1 MTPLV
6 PFVLGAMALGSAI
19 AALFFARF
27 YRDSRDTLFLC
38 FAGAFGLEAIN
49 RTLLAFSANPNE
61 GSPEHYLLRAF
72 GYGLILFGIYWKNR
86 R

>member
-27 YRDSRDTLFLC
+27 YRDSSDTLFLC
-38 FAGAFGLEAIN
+38 FAAAFGLDALT

-72 GYGLILFGIYWKNR
+72 GYGLILFGVYWKNR